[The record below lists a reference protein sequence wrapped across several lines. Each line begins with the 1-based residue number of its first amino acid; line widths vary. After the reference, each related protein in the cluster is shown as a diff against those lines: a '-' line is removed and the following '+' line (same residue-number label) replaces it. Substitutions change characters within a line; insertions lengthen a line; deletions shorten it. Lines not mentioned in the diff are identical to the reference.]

1 MNLLSQ
7 TTKMPCKSISLSAKL
22 CNTGSKLAKI
32 PGTVCSECYAL
43 RGFYNMPSVKK
54 NMDARLL
61 FMSGNHFVSNMIT
74 YLRDE
79 EYFRWFDSGDIQNEI
94 MGHCIIDV
102 AEQTQWV
109 EHWIPTKEYKWWRNI
124 LSTRILPRNVC
135 LRASTPMD
143 NTKPIPNWNQTS
155 TTFTSKDSAAYTGV
169 ECKAHLNKEYK
180 CEECRACW
188 DNNITNIAY
197 PKRPKKGKS
206 NGK

>member
-32 PGTVCSECYAL
+32 SGTVCSECYAL

-54 NMDARLL
+54 SMDKRLS
-61 FMSGNHFVSNMIT
+61 FMSGNDFVSTMIT
-74 YLRDE
+74 LLRNE
-79 EYFRWFDSGDIQNEI
+79 KHFRWFDSGDIQNEI
-94 MGHCIIDV
+94 MGHHIIDV
-102 AEQTQWV
+102 VEQTQWC

-124 LSTRILPRNVC
+124 LLTRILPRNAC

-155 TTFTSKDSAAYTGV
+155 TTFTSKDSPAYTGV
-169 ECKAHLNKEYK
+169 ECKAHLNKKYK
-180 CEECRACW
+180 CEECRDCW

-197 PKRPKKGKS
+197 PKRSKKGKS

>member
-54 NMDARLL
+54 NMDNRLL
-61 FMSGNHFVSNMIT
+61 FMSGNDFVSTMISL
-74 YLRDE
+74 LRNE
-79 EYFRWFDSGDIQNEI
+79 EHFRWFDSGDIQNEI